1 MTECVCPA
9 PVCGGLC
16 SRGQQPE
23 VRGSAY
29 QEGRARV
36 EANSLSPRKQE
47 REAIGKPKT
56 EEGLLSAWPTPS
68 ILSEAIADAAHLNGL
83 EWGKMGELANL
94 VFIGSDLAAVP
105 GHTSMAIS
113 S

>member
-9 PVCGGLC
+9 PVCSGLC
-16 SRGQQPE
+16 SQGQQAK

-36 EANSLSPRKQE
+36 EANSPSPRKQE

-56 EEGLLSAWPTPS
+56 EEGLLSAWATPS
-68 ILSEAIADAAHLNGL
+68 MLSDAMAGAAHLNGL
-83 EWGKMGELANL
+83 EWGKGRI
-94 VFIGSDLAAVP
+94 IGS
-105 GHTSMAIS
+105 
-113 S
+113 